1 MKILTKKYF
10 PEYKKNLKN
19 FSNRYKN
26 FLKNSKDLDFEYLT
40 QTSSVFS
47 SNIE

>member
-1 MKILTKKYF
+1 MKILIDKYL
-10 PEYKKNLKN
+10 ESYKKKLTNFEKKIDNFYKKSKN
-19 FSNRYKN
+19 
-26 FLKNSKDLDFEYLT
+26 LDFEYLT

>member
-10 PEYKKNLKN
+10 LEYQKNLKN
-19 FSNRYKN
+19 FSERFKK
-26 FLKNSKDLDFEYLT
+26 FLNNSKDLDFEFLT
-40 QTSSVFS
+40 QSSSVFS